1 MQFPPPGHNDDFIEW
16 SLGLIDETINFGSIP
31 EIKKNKKNWKD
42 FVLENFNDMIDDY
55 EPKGSSISKKHFID
69 LVDTY
74 VISKPLPRKL
84 KITQDSFPI
93 GSLSIEF
100 SRKAYGL
107 ILKQRP
113 DDFDLPVLRPLK
125 KDWLEFW
132 ATLEKINFW
141 QLGNNYFDETI
152 MDGCWG
158 DIHITYKNN
167 KKVIEY
173 NSDLPDTF
181 EHLSKAL
188 RLLLDIPKREWE
200 LF

>member
-1 MQFPPPGHNDDFIEW
+1 MKFPPPEQADDLIEW
-16 SLGLIDETINFGSIP
+16 SLSFLDATMKWDSKSEV
-31 EIKKNKKNWKD
+31 KKNMKNWEAFVSKKFD
-42 FVLENFNDMIDDY
+42 FISSQF
-55 EPKGSSISKKHFID
+55 KRCGSSISEEYFMN

-74 VISKPLPRKL
+74 LFSKPLPRKL

-113 DDFDLPVLRPLK
+113 DDFGLPVLRPLK

-167 KKVIEY
+167 KQVIQY
-173 NSDLPDTF
+173 NSDLPNTF
-181 EHLSKAL
+181 VQLSESL
-188 RLLLDIPKREWE
+188 RKLVQISSRKWD